1 MDKSAFEEGLISGIE
16 KLNAWQCRVF
26 DLEYPLVVEELPVI
40 PRGQKKYR
48 MGYLYLTC
56 NQNFFWDLS
65 LKKDKLRFNIGGN
78 RWGMEAPSSGIS
90 RSWVESVLFWNH
102 FLDIRRLDMY
112 RKVLGHLRLH
122 PELIMTW
129 AAAKPR
135 LFREAALEVLGGR

>member
-1 MDKSAFEEGLISGIE
+1 MSARLLKQFRS
-16 KLNAWQCRVF
+16 LNAWQCRVF

-40 PRGQKKYR
+40 PRGQKRYR

-56 NQNFFWDLS
+56 IHNILWDLT
-65 LKKDKLRFNIGGN
+65 LKKDKLEFNIGGN
-78 RWGMEAPSSGIS
+78 GWGMEAPSSGIS

-122 PELIMTW
+122 PELLMTW
-129 AAAKPR
+129 SLSKSR
-135 LFREAALEVLGGR
+135 LFREAALEVMSAP

>member
-1 MDKSAFEEGLISGIE
+1 MTESLLLKQFHSLG
-16 KLNAWQCRVF
+16 AWQCRVF
-26 DLEYPLVVEELPVI
+26 DLEYPLAVEELVNT
-40 PRGQKKYR
+40 RGKRYR
-48 MGYLYLTC
+48 MGYLYLTLTRDVY
-56 NQNFFWDLS
+56 WDLT
-65 LKKDKLRFNIGGN
+65 LRKGELEFNIGGN
-78 RWGMEAPSSGIS
+78 MFGMEAPSRGIS

-135 LFREAALEVLGGR
+135 LFREAALEVMSAP

>member
-1 MDKSAFEEGLISGIE
+1 MSERLLKQLRS
-16 KLNAWQCRVF
+16 LNAWQCRVF
-26 DLEYPLVVEELPVI
+26 GLEYPLVVEELPVFT
-40 PRGQKKYR
+40 RGHTKRYR

-56 NQNFFWDLS
+56 NQNIFWDLT
-65 LKKDKLRFNIGGN
+65 LKKDKLEFNIGGN
-78 RWGMEAPSSGIS
+78 GLGMEAPSSGIS

-135 LFREAALEVLGGR
+135 LFREAALEVLGDR